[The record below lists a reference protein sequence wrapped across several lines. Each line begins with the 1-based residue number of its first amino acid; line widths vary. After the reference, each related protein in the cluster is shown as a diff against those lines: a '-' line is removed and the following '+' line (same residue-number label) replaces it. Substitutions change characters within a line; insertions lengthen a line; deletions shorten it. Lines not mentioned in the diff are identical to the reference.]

1 VSAIC
6 FCEMWF
12 LGMCSLSWFGT
23 GAVVGEVGSSIWEVS
38 VSKLFFESVATLVVS
53 GVDGAVI
60 VRGETAVDGDG
71 VTGAESM
78 MLQVLLCA
86 R

>member
-1 VSAIC
+1 VSAVS
-6 FCEMWF
+6 FCEMRF
-12 LGMCSLSWFGT
+12 LGMCSLSWFGN
-23 GAVVGEVGSSIWEVS
+23 GAVVVDVGSSICELS
-38 VSKLFFESVATLVVS
+38 VSKVLFESAATVVVG

-71 VTGAESM
+71 VNGAESM
-78 MLQVLLCA
+78 ILQVLFCT